1 MSTVEMVIVDPEDLD
16 FAEMGAI
23 GWILSVLATVA
34 AEMETID
41 LLC

>member
-1 MSTVEMVIVDPEDLD
+1 MKMVIMGPEDLD

-23 GWILSVLATVA
+23 GWILLVLVTIAV
-34 AEMETID
+34 EMETTD